1 MPKKKEKLTVLSER
15 FIKMTLH
22 DIEISIFKG
31 NKGVENSFDIISRY
45 LTNNKHKLDNVK
57 ISAINYQVRLA
68 KEKASKISTQFIN
81 QVSINSRYRGYIG
94 SVVESGKLM
103 SVSGSATKVLEIAV
117 NDSNKRIINA
127 KEPATKRNRTYEKNE
142 VVKFFHN
149 NYNSL
154 VALFELYNAFHDI
167 KQEINR

>member
-1 MPKKKEKLTVLSER
+1 LDHLESYT
-15 FIKMTLH
+15 KMTLD
-22 DIEISIFKG
+22 DIEIAIFKG
-31 NKGVENSFDIISRY
+31 NKGVDNSFDIISRY
-45 LTNNKHKLDNVK
+45 LTNNKHRLDETK

-68 KEKASKISTQFIN
+68 KQKSNAVAAQFIN
-81 QVSINSRYRGYIG
+81 QVSINNRYRGYIS
-94 SVVESGKLM
+94 SVVQSGKLM

-117 NDSNKRIINA
+117 HDSNRRILDA
-127 KEPATKRNRTYEKNE
+127 KQPATRRNREYEKNE